1 MSDKP
6 GGSSD
11 TEKTKEDDK
20 KKDKKKTKLPPLTP
34 SISGSETASPEIN
47 RNLDEL
53 RNREDLTAWLD
64 DIEEERKSEV
74 ERRQK
79 ERRTIRPSLY
89 NRRRITRPGTDI
101 KKELEE
107 LALEMKRGGW
117 QEEPSP
123 LKLDSEKKPEHGRI
137 MKRIIPTVDDPTTP
151 TIDLSPSPTFTP
163 RYGLLFDSTD
173 ASPEISIRM
182 NNNTPMTIRNAL
194 IISITLFCFS
204 LIILAVSIYKLKY
217 S

>member
-1 MSDKP
+1 MTKR
-6 GGSSD
+6 
-11 TEKTKEDDK
+11 KTKRR
-20 KKDKKKTKLPPLTP
+20 PNFHP
-34 SISGSETASPEIN
+34 SHH
-47 RNLDEL
+47 RLVVL

-173 ASPEISIRM
+173 SNHIGRFYLQTQIFLDSPVI
-182 NNNTPMTIRNAL
+182 
-194 IISITLFCFS
+194 
-204 LIILAVSIYKLKY
+204 
-217 S
+217 